1 MPAFEYVALNP
12 KGKEEKGILE
22 ADNIRHVRQLLRDG
36 QLTPLDVK
44 QVDNAGGG
52 SNKKNSNKTQR
63 AGKVKANELALMTR
77 QLATLVESGS
87 PLEEALSTTAK
98 QSEKKNVTHIL
109 STVRSKVVEGHSL
122 ADGLGMFP
130 SVFPGMYR
138 ATVSAGEKSGHLDA
152 VLERMAD
159 YTETRQ
165 ETQQKIG
172 NAMFYPVILT
182 ILSILI
188 VIGLLVFIV
197 PKIINVFENVGQG
210 LPPMT
215 QALISISDFFRDY
228 GLYLGVVLVGAYIVF
243 KQMVKIPKWE
253 FKYHNLLLRLP
264 LAGRMVRGL
273 NTARFAR
280 TLSILASS
288 GVPILDAMAISAQVI
303 QNMPMRDAVETAAV
317 KVREGMTINRALD
330 QSGYFPPM
338 TIHLI
343 ASGESSG
350 RLDDMLERAAIQQER
365 ETDGMMTKI
374 LGIFEPVLILV
385 MGSVV
390 LLIVLAILLPIL
402 NLNQLVG

>member
-1 MPAFEYVALNP
+1 MPAYEYIALNA

-22 ADNIRHVRQLLRDG
+22 ADNVRQVRQLLRDSH
-36 QLTPLDVK
+36 LTPLEVN
-44 QVDNAGGG
+44 QVEK
-52 SNKKNSNKTQR
+52 SENKNQSKKQR
-63 AGKVKANELALMTR
+63 AGRVKAGDLALLTR
-77 QLATLVESGS
+77 QLATLVQTGS
-87 PLEEALSTTAK
+87 PLEEALATTAK
-98 QSEKKNVTHIL
+98 QTEKRNVKHIL
-109 STVRSKVVEGHSL
+109 SAVRSRVVEGHTL
-122 ADGLGMFP
+122 ADGFKMFP
-130 SVFPGMYR
+130 SVFPDMYR
-138 ATVSAGEKSGHLDA
+138 ATVAAGEQSGHLDA

-165 ETQQKIG
+165 ETQQRIA

-182 ILSILI
+182 ILSVAI

-197 PKIINVFENVGQG
+197 PKIIDVFDNVGQE
-210 LPPMT
+210 LPAMT
-215 QALISISDFFRDY
+215 QVLISISDFFREY
-228 GLYLGVVLVGAYIVF
+228 GLYLGMALFLAIIIF
-243 KQMVKIPKWE
+243 KQMIKIPVWL
-253 FKYHNLLLRLP
+253 FKYHRLLLRLP
-264 LAGRMVRGL
+264 LVGRMARGL

-288 GVPILDAMAISAQVI
+288 GVPILDAMSISAQVV
-303 QNMPMRDAVETAAV
+303 QNMPMRKAVEEAAV
-317 KVREGMTINRALD
+317 KVREGMTINRALE

-338 TIHLI
+338 TVHLI

-365 ETDGMMTKI
+365 ETDGMMTKM

-390 LLIVLAILLPIL
+390 LLIVLSILLPIL